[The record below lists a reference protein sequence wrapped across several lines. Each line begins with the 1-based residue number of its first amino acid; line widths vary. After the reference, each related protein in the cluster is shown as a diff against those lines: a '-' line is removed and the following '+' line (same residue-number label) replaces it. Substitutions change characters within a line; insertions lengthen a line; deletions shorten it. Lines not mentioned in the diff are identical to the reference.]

1 MTSKVQN
8 SSCFWEEDWWKT
20 MKPWRFLLVAA
31 ALKLLTDDDDDDDD
45 DAFSLVKVLFLY
57 TAAARFVLIYV
68 LGGN

>member
-1 MTSKVQN
+1 
-8 SSCFWEEDWWKT
+8 

-31 ALKLLTDDDDDDDD
+31 ALKLMTDDDDDDDD